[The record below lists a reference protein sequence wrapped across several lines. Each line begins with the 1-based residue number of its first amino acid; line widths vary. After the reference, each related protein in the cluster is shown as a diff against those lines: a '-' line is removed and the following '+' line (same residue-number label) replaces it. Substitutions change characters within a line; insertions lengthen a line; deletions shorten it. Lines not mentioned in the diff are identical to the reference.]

1 MNSIIKKIVEDAIE
15 KVNKI
20 KSNEDLTM
28 EEKQDE
34 VNIVLEN
41 TKKSMTNLEKIF
53 QTSLKYVNDLLDY
66 AITKKSEEEELKLI
80 KQDLNNSKNNEEL
93 KNKIKEL
100 YNLKIPSGTAKI
112 YNNRMIEILTT
123 YGFTKK
129 ELETIERPLI
139 KEGLLDNMLN
149 KVDEYSKSIKEF
161 INKKDLLIEG
171 ENELLS
177 NIDNYITERTLM
189 DTNEGIEKYR
199 EKIIDIYKDLQEMQK
214 EKKKYNI

>member
-1 MNSIIKKIVEDAIE
+1 MSETG
-15 KVNKI
+15 
-20 KSNEDLTM
+20 L
-28 EEKQDE
+28 
-34 VNIVLEN
+34 L
-41 TKKSMTNLEKIF
+41 
-53 QTSLKYVNDLLDY
+53 TSLKYVNDLLDY
-66 AITKKSEEEELKLI
+66 AITKKSKEEELKLI